1 MILILP
7 VCILYFSL
15 LQLFPQPVGVDDD
28 VQIEAKVWLVT
39 FINSRAISQA
49 LLVSTDENTAA
60 DPGS

>member
-28 VQIEAKVWLVT
+28 VQIKAKVWLVT

-49 LLVSTDENTAA
+49 LLVADENTAA

>member
-49 LLVSTDENTAA
+49 LLVTDENKAA